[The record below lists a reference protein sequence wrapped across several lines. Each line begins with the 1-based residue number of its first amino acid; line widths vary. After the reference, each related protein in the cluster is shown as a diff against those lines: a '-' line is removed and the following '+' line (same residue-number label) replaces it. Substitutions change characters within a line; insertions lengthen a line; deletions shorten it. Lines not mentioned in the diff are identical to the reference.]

1 VALSP
6 SQYRAFAPAARR
18 GAEYEDE
25 YEGEYEGEGESESED
40 SDLN

>member
-1 VALSP
+1 MALSP

-18 GAEYEDE
+18 GAEGAYEYE
-25 YEGEYEGEGESESED
+25 YEGED

>member
-18 GAEYEDE
+18 GAEGECEDE
-25 YEGEYEGEGESESED
+25 YEGEGAYEDEGED